1 MRLFLEPHNCFIL
14 TCILI
19 KPSFR
24 ISTGVPSPLIN
35 KGGVKSSE
43 LIYFVHIQLDWKWC
57 DESCIHKKLPFIFL
71 SVFSQQPCMHHA
83 WMYNNNN
90 NNCAYCL
97 VGLWFDRLNYKDL
110 IDNTLHCCITR
121 GSMCER
127 WMHLKR
133 YIIKSNRPAA
143 AFIYIYI
150 NLLTLKI

>member
-57 DESCIHKKLPFIFL
+57 DESCIHKKLPWLFPFIFL

-97 VGLWFDRLNYKDL
+97 VGLWFDRLNYKRFNWQHIAL
-110 IDNTLHCCITR
+110 LHHTWKHVWEVDAFEEI
-121 GSMCER
+121 
-127 WMHLKR
+127 HNK
-133 YIIKSNRPAA
+133 IK
-143 AFIYIYI
+143 
-150 NLLTLKI
+150 